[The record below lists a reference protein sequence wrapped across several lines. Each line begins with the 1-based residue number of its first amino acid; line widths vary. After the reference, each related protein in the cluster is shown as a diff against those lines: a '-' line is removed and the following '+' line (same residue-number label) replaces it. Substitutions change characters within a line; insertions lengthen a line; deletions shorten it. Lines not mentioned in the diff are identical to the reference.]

1 MKKCFIIIL
10 ISPFGLSASA
20 QTWNEWF
27 RQKKTQTKYTLLQ
40 IAKLQYYLKTLKD
53 GYNLVHDGLDLIS
66 DIKNGDFNLHDFF
79 LSEKYRVKT
88 IVRESNDVRIIQ
100 QTYQEILAESRRLEK
115 RIKSLQPPEQ
125 EIIEMQLSSMRFE
138 LQDDMDQLITLLS
151 SGKLQMED
159 DERLRQIAYVST
171 RVSEKKQWLLKI
183 RSSCESLL
191 SIRKQSLKDI
201 NSLRQL
207 NVEKP

>member
-1 MKKCFIIIL
+1 MKKYFIIIL
-10 ISPFGLSASA
+10 LSPFGLSASA

-100 QTYQEILAESRRLEK
+100 QTYQDILAESRILEK
-115 RIKSLQPPEQ
+115 RIRALQPPEQ
-125 EIIEMQLSSMRFE
+125 EIIERQLSAMRFE
-138 LQDDMDQLITLLS
+138 LQEDMEQLITLLS

-159 DERLRQIAYVST
+159 DERLRQIAYISA
-171 RVSEKKQWLLKI
+171 RVAEKKQWLLKI

-191 SIRKQSLKDI
+191 SIRKQSIKDI

-207 NVEKP
+207 NTEMP